1 MLTNEQK
8 AKRLEELAE
17 TFECLGDTDAALLR
31 ESAALW
37 RERDGVRWEECPM
50 GYHIALYRRAFI
62 EIQPFARTMHTIKV
76 RTFNGT
82 YSRQWSD
89 IVPTLEA
96 AKAAA
101 IAWVD
106 AQEGK

>member
-1 MLTNEQK
+1 MTNEMK
-8 AKRLEELAE
+8 AKRLEEISACPLCME
-17 TFECLGDTDAALLR
+17 SGDTPLLR

-37 RERDGVRWEECPM
+37 REWDGVRWEDSELCENCM
-50 GYHIALYRRAFI
+50 AVYKGWLIRVDR
-62 EIQPFARTMHTIKV
+62 
-76 RTFNGT
+76 
-82 YSRQWSD
+82 SS
-89 IVPTLEA
+89 VPTRWRVYDGDLLHVFLGKSADVDA